1 MATSAEQAVK
11 LLRNA
16 AKFFRQVGQQTP
28 ALSGQ
33 MEVSA
38 RNYEHVATHLELDA
52 NGECPPFDDD
62 SAET

>member
-1 MATSAEQAVK
+1 MATSAEQAAK

-28 ALSGQ
+28 ALLDQ

-38 RNYEHVATHLELDA
+38 RNYEHVAEHVEIDA
-52 NGECPPFDDD
+52 NGECPPLDEEE
-62 SAET
+62 AGN